1 MGDHH
6 LQVGH
11 PAATQPS
18 ERAELL
24 ERYCGR
30 SKFEISEC
38 LPLQCQVKQVRL
50 SLDPFHYIHS
60 KGGVKCG
67 KKVFR
72 PVWEMCGEIRLLRR
86 RCVMEVTMHEIPWSV
101 CNDATDV
108 GPIRSNF
115 AASER
120 LFPVPSLSPS
130 LPIEIPLSEPYL
142 LWRISSPLS
151 RARPP
156 SSFLLDVLARRV
168 IVTWPDG
175 RDGRGRHYLL
185 PFQSLLEKNSGNAF
199 VQRFQSHSLKFQFVS
214 SIRVWFTPESFSDQL
229 QTPFFLVHAS
239 RFNICPL
246 LLSFDR
252 IFNVV

>member
-1 MGDHH
+1 MKFPG
-6 LQVGH
+6 
-11 PAATQPS
+11 PYATTRPTW
-18 ERAELL
+18 
-24 ERYCGR
+24 GR
-30 SKFEISEC
+30 SDPI
-38 LPLQCQVKQVRL
+38 LQ
-50 SLDPFHYIHS
+50 
-60 KGGVKCG
+60 
-67 KKVFR
+67 
-72 PVWEMCGEIRLLRR
+72 
-86 RCVMEVTMHEIPWSV
+86 
-101 CNDATDV
+101 
-108 GPIRSNF
+108 RSNQ
-115 AASER
+115 R
-120 LFPVPSLSPS
+120 LFRVPSS

-156 SSFLLDVLARRV
+156 PSFLLDVLARRV

-199 VQRFQSHSLKFQFVS
+199 VQRFQSHSLKFQFA